1 MTNGPR
7 DPEEATVSPVPAEG
21 EIPAETVMGSVH
33 LGVANLARSVE
44 FYEQVVGLGVRESG
58 DDRVTLG
65 IDSDLLVLLERPG
78 ARPARGYSGLYH
90 FALLL
95 PERVDLARWLAH
107 AVRDGVPL
115 TGLSDHFVSE
125 AIYLDDP
132 DGHGVEI
139 YWDRP
144 REVWEGQVAERMTT
158 LPLDTRDLLGELEDA
173 ANASFSALPAG
184 TVMGHVH
191 LRVADV
197 PATVEFYRDGLGF
210 ALMAQLGSQAAF
222 LAAGGYHHHLGA
234 NTWESRGA
242 PRAPEGTARLELAT
256 IVVPDSGAVDLL
268 VDRAAA
274 HGHTPEPTGH
284 GVRLSDPSGNPV
296 VLRTRA

>member
-1 MTNGPR
+1 MANGPR
-7 DPEEATVSPVPAEG
+7 DPEEAAASAIHAVGA
-21 EIPAETVMGSVH
+21 IPAETVMGPVH
-33 LGVANLARSVE
+33 LSVADLGRSVA
-44 FYEQVVGLGVRESG
+44 FYEQELGLGVRDRA

-65 IDSDLLVLLERPG
+65 GDDDLLVLLERPG

-90 FALLL
+90 FALLV

-107 AVRDGVPL
+107 AARDRVPL

-132 DGHGVEI
+132 DGHGIEV

-144 REVWEGQVAERMTT
+144 REVWEGRVAERMTT
-158 LPLDTRDLLGELEDA
+158 LPLDTRDLLGELGDA
-173 ANASFSALPAG
+173 ANDPFTALPGG

-191 LRVADV
+191 LCVADV
-197 PATVEFYRDGLGF
+197 PATVGFYRDVLGF

-234 NTWESRGA
+234 NVWESRGA
-242 PRAPEGTARLELAT
+242 PQAPEGTARLELAT
-256 IVVPDSGAVDLL
+256 ILVPDSSALDLVL
-268 VDRAAA
+268 DRAEA
-274 HGHTPEPTGH
+274 HGHAAERASRGA
-284 GVRLSDPSGNPV
+284 RLRDPSGNELE
-296 VLRTRA
+296 LRARG